1 LAFWKTHL
9 KEIKMKKST
18 SAFAVAAALLFST
31 AAFAQQSATDSTPPN
46 MKTTPDGVTPTP
58 DSTAPS
64 GKSSTHKKHSSKK
77 HHKSGSS
84 NSSGASNYGTDQSGS
99 SNATSNQAPN
109 MQTTP
114 DGVTRTPD
122 ATAPATR

>member
-1 LAFWKTHL
+1 
-9 KEIKMKKST
+9 MKKT
-18 SAFAVAAALLFST
+18 SAFAVAAALMFST
-31 AAFAQQSATDSTPPN
+31 AAFAQQSATDSSAPN

-64 GKSSTHKKHSSKK
+64 GKSSTSSMHKKHAKKK
-77 HHKSGSS
+77 HHKSSHMSPNSDGSS
-84 NSSGASNYGTDQSGS
+84 S
-99 SNATSNQAPN
+99 QAPN

-122 ATAPATR
+122 ATVPPAR